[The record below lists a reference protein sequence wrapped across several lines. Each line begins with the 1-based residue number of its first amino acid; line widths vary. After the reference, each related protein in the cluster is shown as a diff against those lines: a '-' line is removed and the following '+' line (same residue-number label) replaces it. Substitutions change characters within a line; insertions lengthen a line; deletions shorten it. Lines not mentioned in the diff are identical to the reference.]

1 MEKIFCSQ
9 HIVIF
14 SLNKESSA
22 FVTSPKMRR
31 SQNPPLQYELQGK
44 RRKKKD
50 GQYLP
55 NNYPTLG
62 KGLAIV
68 ETVERI
74 LAET

>member
-14 SLNKESSA
+14 SLNKASSA

-44 RRKKKD
+44 RRK
-50 GQYLP
+50 